1 MSVTETRIVRAV
13 CGHDCPDQCSLQVTV
28 GDGRVL
34 RVAGDPAHPFT
45 DGWLCG
51 KVQNY
56 EERVHSPDR
65 ILTPLRRVGP
75 KGEASFS
82 PISWD
87 EALTEIVARWR
98 DVQRR
103 LGSEALVGYAYSGHM
118 GLINRNLPR
127 ALFHALGASQFQSG
141 TVCDS
146 AAEAGW
152 TRALGDTPGV
162 DPETVVESDLIL
174 CWGANLATTN
184 VHLLPFIE
192 RARARGARLVVVD
205 PARTRTARMA
215 EWHLMPRPGTDTAL
229 ALGLMHVIVRDGLTD
244 LDAVRASSI
253 GLDRLIAET
262 LPAYDP
268 ARVAAITGIEARE
281 IERLGRLYA
290 TARAPFLRIGMGP
303 SRHAGGATTI
313 WTIALLASLVNSWA
327 KPGGGA
333 HMDSVKIWGWN
344 YGALRRPDLLK
355 RPTRTINHSLL
366 GRALT
371 EYDDPPIAALFI
383 AANNPAVTCPDSARV
398 RTGLAREDLFTVVHD
413 LFLTDTARYADIVL
427 PATTALE
434 TDDLYRSYGT
444 YYVQYAARSI
454 DPIGEARSNA
464 SLTAELAARL
474 GIDDPV
480 FTRSPREHVAALL
493 AGATGP
499 TGALTVEELLTGNPV
514 KLPWGVR
521 VPLARFE
528 AEDGLLPSWSE
539 PAADPRWPLHLLT
552 GPGHFQAH
560 TAYEGVERLRRR
572 EGRPTCLLH
581 PFDAEARGI
590 RAGDEVT
597 IANDRGAV
605 GLWAEVGAGVPSGTV
620 LVTTQRSRAAYRHG
634 GPLNVLVGDGLSDFG
649 AGATYQD
656 TRIDVRRG

>member
-1 MSVTETRIVRAV
+1 MTETRVVRAV
-13 CGHDCPDQCSLQVTV
+13 CGHDCPDQCSLRVTV
-28 GDGRVL
+28 ADGRVL

-75 KGEASFS
+75 KGEATFA

-98 DVQRR
+98 GVQRR
-103 LGSEALVGYAYSGHM
+103 YGGEALVGYAYSGHM

-127 ALFHALGASQFQSG
+127 ALFHALGASQFQTG

-152 TRALGDTPGV
+152 TRAMGDTPGV
-162 DPETVVESDLIL
+162 DPETVVESDLVL

-184 VHLLPFIE
+184 VHMLPFVE
-192 RARARGARLVVVD
+192 RARERGARLVVVD
-205 PARTRTARMA
+205 AARTRTARIA
-215 EWHLMPRPGTDTAL
+215 DWHLMPRPGTDTAL

-244 LDAVRASSI
+244 LDAVRATSI
-253 GLDRLIAET
+253 GLGRLIAEV

-268 ARVAAITGIEARE
+268 LRVAAITGIEARQV
-281 IERLGRLYA
+281 ERLADLYA
-290 TARAPFLRIGMGP
+290 TAAAPFLRIGMGP

-313 WTIALLASLVNSWA
+313 WSIALLASLVNSWG

-333 HMDSVKIWGWN
+333 HMDSAKIWGWN
-344 YGALRRPDLLK
+344 YNALRRPDLLA
-355 RPTRTINHSLL
+355 RATRTINHSLL

-371 EYDDPPIAALFI
+371 EYDDPPVMALFV
-383 AANNPAVTCPDSARV
+383 AANNPTVTCPESARV
-398 RTGLAREDLFTVVHD
+398 RAGLARGDLFTVVHD
-413 LFLTDTARYADIVL
+413 LFLTNTARYADIVL

-444 YYVQYAARSI
+444 YYAQYADRSI
-454 DPIGEARSNA
+454 DPICGARSNA
-464 SLTAELAARL
+464 SLMSELADRF
-474 GIDDPV
+474 GIDDPL
-480 FTRSPREHVAALL
+480 FSRSPREHLAALL
-493 AGATGP
+493 ADASGP
-499 TGALTVEELLTGNPV
+499 TGALTVEELLTGDPI
-514 KLPWGVR
+514 KLPWSVG

-539 PAADPRWPLHLLT
+539 PPEDPRWPLQLLT

-560 TAYEGVERLRRR
+560 TAYEGVDRLRRR

-581 PFDAEARGI
+581 PTDAEARGI

-597 IANDRGAV
+597 IANERGVV
-605 GLWAEVGAGVPSGTV
+605 GLWAEIGDGVPVGTA
-620 LVTTQRSRAAYRHG
+620 LVKTQRSRAAYRHG
-634 GPLNVLVGDGLSDFG
+634 GPLNVLVGDDLTDFG

-656 TRIDVRRG
+656 TRVEVRRD